1 MYLITTAE
9 RGMEDIS
16 THTTRLYSLTHSAQ
30 ETGPSAE
37 QIGQMTTDIYGS
49 RRLLGAVLACQ
60 RPQKANQVPAP
71 ACLLPTEFTLHYYT
85 SHTPAHSRSERYN
98 QLLTDCFSLPLTLN
112 LSSSSIP
119 RQQSPP
125 PIRSPIPNQQTP
137 TNTTMPLLTSTIP
150 QEPSCARLPTL

>member
-9 RGMEDIS
+9 RDGSDIHTHHTIIFSHTLS
-16 THTTRLYSLTHSAQ
+16 TRHRTKRRTDRTDDYRYIRQSSSAWGGFSLPTPPKS
-30 ETGPSAE
+30 
-37 QIGQMTTDIYGS
+37 
-49 RRLLGAVLACQ
+49 Q
-60 RPQKANQVPAP
+60 RQVPAP

-98 QLLTDCFSLPLTLN
+98 QLLTDCFPLPLTLN